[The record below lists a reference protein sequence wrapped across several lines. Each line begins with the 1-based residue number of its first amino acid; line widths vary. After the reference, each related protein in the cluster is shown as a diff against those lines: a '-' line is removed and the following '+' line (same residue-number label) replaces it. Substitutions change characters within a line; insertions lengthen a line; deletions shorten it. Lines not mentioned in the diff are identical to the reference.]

1 MTEIDESSYLRF
13 LRGDT
18 DALEELIRTYAD
30 HIVRFA
36 YSYVKNADVA
46 EEVMEDTFA
55 ALFMKARKV
64 RDEHHLRAY
73 LFKIARNK
81 CIDHLR
87 HHRNCISLNDVEYA
101 LSGQDLQHDYFRQER
116 DRMIYI
122 CMQRLPADYRE
133 VLQLTYFDAFCVQE
147 ICTVMGKSA
156 KQVYNLLARAKE
168 SLKELLVKEG
178 IGNEDLS

>member
-55 ALFMKARKV
+55 VLFMKARKV
-64 RDEHHLRAY
+64 RDEHHMRAY
-73 LFKIARNK
+73 LYKIARNK
-81 CIDHLR
+81 CMDYLR
-87 HHRNCISLNDVEYA
+87 HYRGVIPLSDVEHM
-101 LSGQDLQHDYFRQER
+101 LFNEDLQQNYFRKER
-116 DRMIYI
+116 DRTIYM

-156 KQVYNLLARAKE
+156 KQVYNLLARARE